1 MVLMKLIKR
10 EKKIVIIAVC
20 NFVLINFREKMAP
33 TKPIA
38 KLGKCVGVVSQQ
50 QHYLTFFLCR
60 TEMPH
65 FY

>member
-20 NFVLINFREKMAP
+20 NFMLINFREIEKMAP

-38 KLGKCVGVVSQQ
+38 KLGKCVLELS
-50 QHYLTFFLCR
+50 HNNSII
-60 TEMPH
+60 
-65 FY
+65 